1 MAPIE
6 AVVPGPVHAAGP
18 GMTAIQAVARP
29 GIETGA
35 AVAAAV
41 VGVTKITT
49 AITVGA
55 GGVGGIAVVTG
66 GAIAFE
72 ADAIDVQIQRHH
84 RRKQPVRRRRSA
96 VVMGPSAQGHRGNPQ
111 W

>member
-55 GGVGGIAVVTG
+55 GGVGGIAVVIG
-66 GAIAFE
+66 G
-72 ADAIDVQIQRHH
+72 AIDVQIQRHH
-84 RRKQPVRRRRSA
+84 RRKQRVRRTRSA
-96 VVMGPSAQGHRGNPQ
+96 VVMIPSVQGHRENPQ